1 MTYRYHERLRVRWS
15 EIDSQHIV
23 FNAHYLTY
31 ADTAIAGYWRAL
43 GLPYHEAMTLLGG
56 DTYLKKTTVE
66 YHASA
71 LYDDVLTVGLRCKR
85 LGTSSL
91 VFDAHILRGDT
102 LLTSIELV
110 YVFADPRTQTSQ
122 PIPAAL
128 RQVIE
133 NFEAG
138 KDITQLH
145 LGGWDTLGQQAGKV
159 RTAVFVQEQGI
170 DAQDEWDAMD
180 AQSLHA
186 VLVNGLGQTV
196 ATGRLLP
203 SEHGQA
209 KIGRMAVLRVLRGTG
224 QGGRILQALCAQ
236 ALARGDT
243 EVFLHAQRSS
253 QGFYNKLG
261 FSVVGEPF
269 MEVGIAHVSMSKR
282 LG

>member
-43 GLPYHEAMTLLGG
+43 GLPYHESMALLGG
-56 DTYLKKTTVE
+56 DTYLKKSTVE
-66 YHASA
+66 HHASA

-91 VFDAHILRGDT
+91 VFDANIVRGDT

-138 KDITQLH
+138 KDIAQLH
-145 LGGWDTLGQQAGKV
+145 VGGWDALGQQAGEV

-170 DAQDEWDAMD
+170 GAEDEWDAMD

-224 QGGRILQALCAQ
+224 QGGRILQALCEQ

>member
-43 GLPYHEAMTLLGG
+43 GLPYHESMALLGG
-56 DTYLKKTTVE
+56 DTYLKKSTVE
-66 YHASA
+66 HHASA

-91 VFDAHILRGDT
+91 VFDANIVRGDT

-138 KDITQLH
+138 KDIAQLH
-145 LGGWDTLGQQAGKV
+145 VGGWNALGQQAGEV

-170 DAQDEWDAMD
+170 GAEDEWDAMD

-224 QGGRILQALCAQ
+224 QGGRILQALCEQ

>member
-43 GLPYHEAMTLLGG
+43 GLPYHESMALLGG
-56 DTYLKKTTVE
+56 DTYLKKSTVE
-66 YHASA
+66 HHASA

-91 VFDAHILRGDT
+91 VFDANIVRGDT

-138 KDITQLH
+138 KDIAQLH
-145 LGGWDTLGQQAGKV
+145 VGGWDALGQQAGEV

-170 DAQDEWDAMD
+170 GAEDEWDAMD

-224 QGGRILQALCAQ
+224 QGGRILQALCEQ

-282 LG
+282 LS

>member
-43 GLPYHEAMTLLGG
+43 GLPYHESMALLGG
-56 DTYLKKTTVE
+56 DTYLKKSTVE
-66 YHASA
+66 HLASA

-91 VFDAHILRGDT
+91 VFDANIVRGDT

-138 KDITQLH
+138 KDIAQLH
-145 LGGWDTLGQQAGKV
+145 VGGWDALGQQAGEV

-170 DAQDEWDAMD
+170 GAEDEWDAMD

-224 QGGRILQALCAQ
+224 QGGRILQALCEQ

>member
-1 MTYRYHERLRVRWS
+1 VRWS

-43 GLPYHEAMTLLGG
+43 GLPYHESMALLGG
-56 DTYLKKTTVE
+56 DTYLKKSNVE
-66 YHASA
+66 HHASA

-91 VFDAHILRGDT
+91 VFDANIVRGDT

-138 KDITQLH
+138 KDIAQLH
-145 LGGWDTLGQQAGKV
+145 VGGWDALGQQAGEV

-170 DAQDEWDAMD
+170 GAEDEWDAMD

-224 QGGRILQALCAQ
+224 QGGRILQALCEQ

>member
-43 GLPYHEAMTLLGG
+43 GLPYHEAMALLGG
-56 DTYLKKTTVE
+56 DTYLKKSTVE

-85 LGTSSL
+85 MGTSSL
-91 VFDAHILRGDT
+91 VFDANIVRGDT

-122 PIPAAL
+122 PIPAPL

-145 LGGWDTLGQQAGKV
+145 LGGWDALGQQAGEV

-170 DAQDEWDAMD
+170 GAEDEWDAMD

-203 SEHGQA
+203 SDNGQA

-224 QGGRILQALCAQ
+224 QGGRILQALCEQ

-253 QGFYNKLG
+253 QGFYNELG
-261 FSVVGEPF
+261 FAVVGEPF

>member
-43 GLPYHEAMTLLGG
+43 GLPYHESMALLGG
-56 DTYLKKTTVE
+56 DTYLKKSTVE
-66 YHASA
+66 HHASA

-91 VFDAHILRGDT
+91 VFDANIVRGDT

-138 KDITQLH
+138 KDIAQLH
-145 LGGWDTLGQQAGKV
+145 VGGWNALGQQAGEV

-170 DAQDEWDAMD
+170 GAEDEWDAMD

-224 QGGRILQALCAQ
+224 QGGRILQALCEQ

-282 LG
+282 LS

>member
-43 GLPYHEAMTLLGG
+43 GLPYHESMALLGG
-56 DTYLKKTTVE
+56 DTYLKKSTVE
-66 YHASA
+66 HHASA

-91 VFDAHILRGDT
+91 VFDANIVRGDT

-138 KDITQLH
+138 KDIAQLH
-145 LGGWDTLGQQAGKV
+145 VGGWDALGQQAGEV

-170 DAQDEWDAMD
+170 GAEDEWDAMD

-186 VLVNGLGQTV
+186 VLVN
-196 ATGRLLP
+196 
-203 SEHGQA
+203 
-209 KIGRMAVLRVLRGTG
+209 
-224 QGGRILQALCAQ
+224 
-236 ALARGDT
+236 
-243 EVFLHAQRSS
+243 
-253 QGFYNKLG
+253 
-261 FSVVGEPF
+261 
-269 MEVGIAHVSMSKR
+269 
-282 LG
+282 